1 MRLSPTLIVLLIFTN
16 VLVGMG
22 GGVAGYAILSNADS
36 APARSLRSFLG
47 ISDDSPLSVATTKN
61 VVVRETSAVIDA
73 ADKAAQSVVSVAV
86 TGTFRDFFGR
96 VQQQEV
102 GQGSGFILTSDGLIV
117 TNRHVVEGE
126 QFTYEVSLPNGDVYP
141 ATVLA
146 RDPLADLA
154 VLKIDATGLPTAEL
168 GSSDALQV
176 GQSVLAVGNAL
187 GEFENSVSLGIV
199 SGTGRYLAVDGD
211 GLDDLIQ
218 TDAAIN
224 PGNSGGP
231 LVNLEGQVV
240 GINTAIASESG
251 GSDGVGFA
259 IPIDAVRT
267 VLDGVRQTGKLVRPY
282 IGVRYQ
288 VVTRAIADA
297 RGLASAEGIILSSG
311 TNQPAVLPG
320 TPAEAAGLREG
331 DVITQVNGEQVGE
344 RASLARRLSR
354 YRPGQQ
360 VTVTVIRGSETLQ
373 LSITLGTAPAR

>member
-1 MRLSPTLIVLLIFTN
+1 MRLSPTILILVVFANL
-16 VLVGMG
+16 LVGMG
-22 GGVAGYAILSNADS
+22 GGIAGYAILANADS
-36 APARSLRSFLG
+36 APARSFRSFLG
-47 ISDDSPLSVATTKN
+47 ISEDAPLSVATTKN
-61 VVVRETSAVIDA
+61 VVVRESSAVIDA

-117 TNRHVVEGE
+117 TNKHVVSGE
-126 QFTYEVSLPNGDVYP
+126 QFTYEVSLPSGEVYP
-141 ATVLA
+141 ATVIA
-146 RDPLADLA
+146 RDPFVDLA
-154 VLKIDATGLPTAEL
+154 VLKIEATGLPTAEL
-168 GSSDALQV
+168 GSSDALKI

-199 SGTGRYLAVDGD
+199 SGVGRQLAINGE

-259 IPIDAVRT
+259 IPIDAIRT
-267 VLDGVRQTGKLVRPY
+267 VLDGVRQTGKLERPY
-282 IGVRYQ
+282 LGVRYR
-288 VVTRAIADA
+288 VVTPALAEA
-297 RGLASAEGIILSSG
+297 AGLSTSSG
-311 TNQPAVLPG
+311 ILLTQEGGQAAVLSG
-320 TPAEAAGLREG
+320 TPAAAAGLREG
-331 DVITQVNGEQVGE
+331 DVVTKVNGELVGE
-344 RASLARRLSR
+344 TASLARRLAR
-354 YRPGQQ
+354 YKPGQ
-360 VTVTVIRGSETLQ
+360 TVSLTVVRGSETLE
-373 LSITLGTAPAR
+373 LSVTLGTAPPS

>member
-1 MRLSPTLIVLLIFTN
+1 MRLSPTLIVLLIFAN

-73 ADKAAQSVVSVAV
+73 ADKASQSVVSVAV

-154 VLKIDATGLPTAEL
+154 VLKIEATGLPTAEL

-267 VLDGVRQTGKLVRPY
+267 VLDGVRQTGRLVRPY

-320 TPAEAAGLREG
+320 TPAEAAGLRDG
-331 DVITQVNGEQVGE
+331 DVITQVNGETVGE

-354 YRPGQQ
+354 YRPGQE
-360 VTVTVIRGSETLQ
+360 VTVTVVRGSETLQ

>member
-1 MRLSPTLIVLLIFTN
+1 MRLSPTILILVVFANL
-16 VLVGMG
+16 LVGMG
-22 GGVAGYAILSNADS
+22 GGIAGYAILANADS
-36 APARSLRSFLG
+36 APARSFRSFLG
-47 ISDDSPLSVATTKN
+47 ISEDAPLSVATTKN
-61 VVVRETSAVIDA
+61 VVVRESSAVIDA

-117 TNRHVVEGE
+117 TNKHVVSGE
-126 QFTYEVSLPNGDVYP
+126 QFTYEVSLPSGEVYP
-141 ATVLA
+141 ATVIA
-146 RDPLADLA
+146 RDPFVDLA
-154 VLKIDATGLPTAEL
+154 VLKIEATGLPTAEL
-168 GSSDALQV
+168 GSSDALKI

-199 SGTGRYLAVDGD
+199 SGVGRQLAINGE

-259 IPIDAVRT
+259 IPIDAIRT
-267 VLDGVRQTGKLVRPY
+267 VLDGVRQTGKLERPY
-282 IGVRYQ
+282 LGVRYR
-288 VVTRAIADA
+288 VVTPALAEA
-297 RGLASAEGIILSSG
+297 AGLSTSSG
-311 TNQPAVLPG
+311 ILLTQEGGQAAVLSG

-331 DVITQVNGEQVGE
+331 DVVTKVNGELVGE
-344 RASLARRLSR
+344 TASLARRLAR
-354 YRPGQQ
+354 YKPGQ
-360 VTVTVIRGSETLQ
+360 TVSLTVVRGSETLE
-373 LSITLGTAPAR
+373 LSVTLGTAPAS